1 MPTVLTIHSHS
12 IHLLP
17 QRAVFLPACR
27 TLLIA
32 DLHLGKGDHLRLH
45 GAPIP
50 ASVNSSILCESLSR
64 LHETIQCT
72 QARRLIVLGDVIHAG
87 TGLTQEVV
95 DTARDAFATIS
106 MLGVQTIFIQGNHD
120 RKLGP
125 FAADLKIDLVPQL
138 IEGPL
143 AYVHDP
149 ADAPR
154 GLFTFCGH
162 LHPTVSLGLGGAG
175 SHLPAFWRS
184 PEMCVLPAFSR
195 FTGGVMPR
203 VEAGDDLYIIA
214 DEQIVHRPIRSL
226 AARVSPVIHQIHP
239 VHPGQRLQ
247 PNPAT

>member
-1 MPTVLTIHSHS
+1 MGET
-12 IHLLP
+12 
-17 QRAVFLPACR
+17 
-27 TLLIA
+27 
-32 DLHLGKGDHLRLH
+32 
-45 GAPIP
+45 
-50 ASVNSSILCESLSR
+50 LSR
-64 LHETIQCT
+64 LKETIQCT
-72 QARRLIVLGDVIHAG
+72 QARRLIVLGDVIHAA
-87 TGLTQEVV
+87 TGLTEEIVSS
-95 DTARDAFATIS
+95 AKEAFAAITRS
-106 MLGVQTIFIQGNHD
+106 GVRTLFVQGNHD

-125 FAADLKIDLVPQL
+125 FAAELKIELVQQL

-162 LHPTVSLGLGGAG
+162 LHPTVSLGLGLAG
-175 SHLPAFWRS
+175 SYLPAFWRS
-184 PEMCVLPAFSR
+184 RHMCVLPAFSR

-226 AARVSPVIHQIHP
+226 TTKHSPTIHQIHA
-239 VHPGQRLQ
+239 VHRLQ

>member
-1 MPTVLTIHSHS
+1 MPTVLSIHSHS

-17 QRAVFLPACR
+17 QRAVFLPACG

-50 ASVNSSILCESLSR
+50 ATVNRSVLCESLSR
-64 LHETIQCT
+64 LQETVQCT

-95 DTARDAFATIS
+95 DTARMAFAAIS
-106 MLGVQTIFIQGNHD
+106 KSGVQTLFIQGNHD

-125 FAADLKIDLVPQL
+125 FAAELKIELVPKL
-138 IEGPL
+138 VEGPL

-184 PEMCVLPAFSR
+184 PDMCVLPAFSR

-226 AARVSPVIHQIHP
+226 ATKLSPTIHQIHP
-239 VHPGQRLQ
+239 VHRLQ